1 MMTNDGELLAAQAR
15 VQVIQA
21 MLAHARKTCTPESF
35 QDQAKG
41 WLAEWQRLDEEIRA
55 VHTGGTYPYDE
66 HLTWKSYER
75 VKELQCARA
84 QEFKGI
90 WHWLL
95 RIAPP

>member
-41 WLAEWQRLDEEIRA
+41 WLAEWQRLEFA
-55 VHTGGTYPYDE
+55 E
-66 HLTWKSYER
+66 HIVRMAKAHAALK
-75 VKELQCARA
+75 
-84 QEFKGI
+84 
-90 WHWLL
+90 L
-95 RIAPP
+95 RRS

>member
-1 MMTNDGELLAAQAR
+1 MMTNDGELLAAQAL

-41 WLAEWQRLDEEIRA
+41 WLAECQRLDEEIRA
-55 VHTGGTYPYDE
+55 YLSTSAVLYPYDE

-75 VKELQCARA
+75 VKELQSTHA
-84 QEFKGI
+84 
-90 WHWLL
+90 
-95 RIAPP
+95 